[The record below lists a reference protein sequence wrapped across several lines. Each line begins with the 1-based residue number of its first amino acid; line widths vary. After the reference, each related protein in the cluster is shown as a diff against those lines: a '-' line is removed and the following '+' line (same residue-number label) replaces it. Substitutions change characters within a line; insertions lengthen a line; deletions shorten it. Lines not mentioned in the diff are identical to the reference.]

1 MDIKTNV
8 SFEVKKGDN
17 VYTFHLPTGAP
28 FGELYDSAYEILS
41 KVVELAQEAAL
52 KAKPKEAP
60 ALDNAAQNS

>member
-41 KVVELAQEAAL
+41 KIVEMAQEAAL
-52 KAKPKEAP
+52 KAQPKTPP
-60 ALDNAAQNS
+60 AQDNETQG